1 MTAPAITV
9 HREPSPLGVVVR
21 VGWFALLVVAG
32 LAAGIEGE
40 RIIREAAA
48 SPDALAVANA
58 GAPYA
63 VVLAVLA
70 MVRRSPAWA
79 AADALGFFAAYVGGY
94 YLAVAVH
101 HGGAAVDRHYA
112 LVWLLVALVAC
123 PIGAAAITWARA
135 RPGVLR
141 AVVFAVPASAAL
153 AEALTGRM
161 WGMGD
166 LLAPVVL
173 TADLLVAAGYVLV
186 LPRGLRTR
194 IVAAVLVVPGTIG
207 FVALTQHLTATGA
220 FWRYVY

>member
-1 MTAPAITV
+1 MTAQAITV
-9 HREPSPLGVVVR
+9 RRDAAPLGLVAA
-21 VGWFALLVVAG
+21 VGWVALLVVAG

-40 RIIREAAA
+40 RIIREGAA
-48 SPDALAVANA
+48 SASALAIVNA

-70 MVRRSPAWA
+70 MVRRSPVWA
-79 AADALGFFAAYVGGY
+79 ALDALGFFAAYVGGY
-94 YLAVAVH
+94 YLAVAAH
-101 HGGAAVDRHYA
+101 HGRGAVDRHYA
-112 LVWLLVALVAC
+112 AVWLLVALVAC

-141 AVVFAVPASAAL
+141 AVVFAVPASAA
-153 AEALTGRM
+153 ATEVLTGRM
-161 WGMGD
+161 WGMGNR
-166 LLAPVVL
+166 LAPVVL
-173 TADLLVAAGYVLV
+173 TADLLVGAAYLLV

-194 IVAAVLVVPGTIG
+194 IAAAVLAVPGTIA